1 LRGRS
6 SRVHIDDLDAGADR
20 VPVFVDMDA
29 SRCGPVASNQHDRP
43 RRGGQ
48 LRATDVADGSSS
60 ASRVRDLP
68 VGQLTCKLAGPIP
81 DFQGCRLSATTCRS
95 AVQSERRQWVR

>member
-1 LRGRS
+1 MDG
-6 SRVHIDDLDAGADR
+6 LDAGADR
-20 VPVFVDMDA
+20 VPVFVEMDA
-29 SRCGPVASNQHDRP
+29 TSRCGPVASNQHDRP

-68 VGQLTCKLAGPIP
+68 VGQLT
-81 DFQGCRLSATTCRS
+81 S
-95 AVQSERRQWVR
+95 